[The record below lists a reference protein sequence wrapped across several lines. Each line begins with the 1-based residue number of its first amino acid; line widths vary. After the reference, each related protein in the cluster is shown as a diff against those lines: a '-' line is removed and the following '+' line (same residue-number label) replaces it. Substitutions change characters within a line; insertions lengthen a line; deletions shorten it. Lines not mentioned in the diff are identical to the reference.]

1 MAVKEVGLGLAIDIL
16 QELVDDSIFT
26 LSMEDVRG
34 AVKTIMADWSYWK
47 DRSYEFQPVSPS
59 DPVNGMS
66 TFMEALDS
74 DEGAYTD
81 FAKVLQCLTDHEQ
94 RLVKLETRPKWLIQ
108 E

>member
-1 MAVKEVGLGLAIDIL
+1 MAVKEVGLGPAIDIL
-16 QELVDDSIFT
+16 QKLVDDSIFT

-66 TFMEALDS
+66 VFAMQFQHD
-74 DEGAYTD
+74 DEGSAAD
-81 FAKVLQCLTDHEQ
+81 FARVLQILEDHQNRIEH
-94 RLVKLETRPKWLIQ
+94 LENPTWLLP